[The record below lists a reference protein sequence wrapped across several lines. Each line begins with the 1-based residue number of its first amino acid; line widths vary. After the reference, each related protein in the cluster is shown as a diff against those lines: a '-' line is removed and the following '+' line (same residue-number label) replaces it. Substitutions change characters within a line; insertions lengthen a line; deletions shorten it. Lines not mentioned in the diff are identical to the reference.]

1 MESLLRARCPQSI
14 HDRIDAAASREG
26 TPDAT
31 GDHRERTDP
40 HLRAHHPVRAPQVRL
55 AQVVAPAAGH
65 SRDRRHLPAHR
76 AYDPPDLVLY
86 AAAIGIGAAFGV
98 LATRT
103 TRLERDPHTQR
114 LYTHCGIAFA
124 LTWLVA
130 LGSRV
135 AFVWALQDSTAVRQN
150 VGDFMRDHQIV
161 RDAIAPTFVL
171 IALSMFMLRLA
182 VFDVQAL
189 RLTVK
194 ASRRP
199 AETVPPGRDRT
210 ISSR

>member
-1 MESLLRARCPQSI
+1 MTAS
-14 HDRIDAAASREG
+14 DAAASREG

-31 GDHRERTDP
+31 GDHRERTDL
-40 HLRAHHPVRAPQVRL
+40 HLRADHPVRAPQVRL
-55 AQVVAPAAGH
+55 AQVVAPLLGIPVIGVIYLRTAPMTHA
-65 SRDRRHLPAHR
+65 
-76 AYDPPDLVLY
+76 DLVLY

-103 TRLERDPHTQR
+103 TRLERDPHTRR
-114 LYTHCGIAFA
+114 LYTRCGIAFA

-135 AFVWALQDSTAVRQN
+135 AFVWALQDSTAVRQD
-150 VGDFMRDHQIV
+150 VGDFMHNHQIV

-171 IALSMFMLRLA
+171 IALSMFALRLA
-182 VFDVQAL
+182 VLGVQAR

-194 ASRRP
+194 ASDRA
-199 AETVPPGRDRT
+199 AETVPRIVTKRSAADDGLV
-210 ISSR
+210 SLSLFLVS

>member
-1 MESLLRARCPQSI
+1 MTASTPRRREKGHLMQQAIIASALILTYVLITQYGRRRFAWHKWLPPLLGIPVI
-14 HDRIDAAASREG
+14 GVIYL
-26 TPDAT
+26 
-31 GDHRERTDP
+31 RT
-40 HLRAHHPVRAPQVRL
+40 APMTL
-55 AQVVAPAAGH
+55 A
-65 SRDRRHLPAHR
+65 
-76 AYDPPDLVLY
+76 DLVVY
-86 AAAIGIGAAFGV
+86 AAAIGIGAVFGV

-103 TRLERDPHTQR
+103 TRLERDPRTRR
-114 LYTHCGIAFA
+114 LYTRCGVAFA

-135 AFVWALQDSTAVRQN
+135 AFVWALQDSTAVRQD

-182 VFDVQAL
+182 VLGVQA
-189 RLTVK
+189 RMLTVK
-194 ASRRP
+194 ASGQP
-199 AETVPPGRDRT
+199 VETVPPGRDRT